1 MTTLTD
7 DFACEVLSVVA
18 EIPEGCVATYGQ
30 IARLVGKEKKRP
42 TGCENP
48 VAR

>member
-18 EIPEGCVATYGQ
+18 EIPEGRVVTYGQ
-30 IARLVGKEKKRP
+30 IRAACRQRKKRP